1 MPENGI
7 QSDPVTDGF
16 RQLLMSNN
24 HTSPTVR
31 VTEQQIAISPPV
43 RLTEQQIASSSALLT
58 AHVRQEYGP

>member
-1 MPENGI
+1 MGSSQI
-7 QSDPVTDGF
+7 QLPMD
-16 RQLLMSNN
+16 
-24 HTSPTVR
+24 HTSPTIR